1 MARLRKLAGRHSLM
15 VLVEVRVGDGGV
27 CDLLRL
33 NAEVG
38 PASDDEA
45 RKEPDRGER

>member
-1 MARLRKLAGRHSLM
+1 MARLRKLVSGHSLM
-15 VLVEVRVGDGGV
+15 DLMEVRVGDGGV
-27 CDLLRL
+27 CGLLRL